1 MPKLAVERR
10 LSFPPFPVRRRA
22 VPSAA
27 AFRRPAG
34 FPGGRR
40 GRRKIVIDRAQSLM
54 YNKVSIDENEEETM
68 VYRLSRTAPDDL
80 ILLPGDLL
88 KKLETA
94 GLTET
99 RILLHVAARLSRGPQ
114 TEERLVGDLEGVF
127 KQDEVRR
134 ALAFWRGVGILETR
148 LDRDR
153 TDSKRAARPA
163 AEAAP
168 EARPDEPAA
177 SEAAPRKVLPDPD
190 VPPFY
195 SGKDL
200 EDAAK
205 ANPGYVALVE
215 HVEKKL
221 GKVLNTS
228 ELATLWSYI
237 DYLKMPPEVLL
248 LIVEDCCMRGHD
260 NLRYISKTVMS
271 LQDQG
276 LDTYEKAEAYYYKQ
290 NQKRTFASRIRTL
303 FGLERALSKSEE
315 ALVEEWSAW
324 AFSDEM
330 LDLAYEK
337 TVSTA
342 RKPSIKY
349 MHKILEG
356 WHASGFTTPAQ
367 VEAGSAPRGQT
378 PDARGEKTYDL
389 NTAFEK
395 AVERQ
400 RKGIK

>member
-1 MPKLAVERR
+1 
-10 LSFPPFPVRRRA
+10 
-22 VPSAA
+22 
-27 AFRRPAG
+27 
-34 FPGGRR
+34 
-40 GRRKIVIDRAQSLM
+40 
-54 YNKVSIDENEEETM
+54 M

-88 KKLETA
+88 KKLDAA

-99 RILLHVAARLSRGPQ
+99 RILLHVAAHLSRGPQ
-114 TEERLVGDLEGVF
+114 TEESIVGDLEGVF

-148 LDRDR
+148 ADRDR
-153 TDSKRAARPA
+153 VDRKRSASASP
-163 AEAAP
+163 EAAP
-168 EARPDEPAA
+168 EPAPEEIPPARKA
-177 SEAAPRKVLPDPD
+177 LPDPD

-200 EDAAK
+200 EEAAK
-205 ANPGYVALVE
+205 GNPGYVALVE

-237 DYLKMPPEVLL
+237 DYLKMPSEVLM
-248 LIVEDCCMRGHD
+248 LIVEDCCMRGHG
-260 NLRYISKTVMS
+260 NLRYISKYVMA

-276 LDTYEKAEAYYYKQ
+276 LDTYEKAEAYYYRQ
-290 NQKRTFASRIRTL
+290 NQKRTFANRIRTL
-303 FGLERALSKSEE
+303 FGIERALSKSEE
-315 ALVEEWSAW
+315 ALVEEWAGW

-349 MHKILEG
+349 MHKILES
-356 WHASGFTTPAQ
+356 WHETGIATPAQ
-367 VEAGSAPRGQT
+367 AEAGAAPRQA